1 MSMGMVQVQ
10 FQQNPFPLTW
20 KYFCCR
26 CLIKTNFGLFSSP
39 WQGRLNDSLIIAND
53 CHIYVKVVC
62 KVGGRMPLSK
72 HFEHVSKT
80 CSKHIQCVFKSKN
93 TFNEFSKHIQFV
105 FKSKNTFNAFSKHI
119 ECVC

>member
-1 MSMGMVQVQ
+1 
-10 FQQNPFPLTW
+10 
-20 KYFCCR
+20 
-26 CLIKTNFGLFSSP
+26 
-39 WQGRLNDSLIIAND
+39 
-53 CHIYVKVVC
+53 
-62 KVGGRMPLSK
+62 MPLSK

-119 ECVC
+119 ECVCSAYTLTYNILLGIQLSKQGPFFEHVFECVFELQ